1 MSEENIN
8 NLSTENESSI
18 VLKSE
23 KNNPS
28 GKIQVN
34 SEDKLNSSVSK
45 EETSDYE
52 PKQNDTKDNPS
63 SHSSNDSNYSSR
75 ESKEVAE
82 NSSLRVSEEV
92 SFNFDSTVSKNKNNY
107 NRRFSNKQ
115 KFSQTK
121 KKSFNK
127 GVKGSGKGSYKSTN
141 KNPNHSQK
149 ILGEEGVIPID
160 RNFILKDTLLLD
172 SIHSNESIETYRETI
187 SNKDLEPIDFNLL
200 YNLSIPE
207 LKTFAKESGQDFSSN
222 NRWQILGIL
231 FKDAFLLKKEIK
243 VTGFVETLKDG
254 SAILVYPNDNYQVKP
269 FSAYITP
276 KLCQKYSLQRG
287 HQVTCLSSKCIEN
300 DSVLVVLEILEIM
313 GKPPESANDVIPFT
327 ELIPFYPTERILLEY
342 ADAPINDLISLR
354 VFDLITPIG
363 LGQRGLI
370 VAPPRTGKTV
380 LLQGMANSISK
391 NYPQAHLICLLVDE
405 RPEEVTDFKKSVK
418 AEIVSSTFDE
428 NAENHVHAAEM
439 VIEKAR
445 RMVEHGE
452 DIIILLDS
460 ITRLARAYNTV
471 MPSSGKILSGGVE
484 ANAMQKPKRFFGSA
498 RNIEGGGSLTIMGT
512 ALVETGSKMDEV
524 IFEEFKGTGNMELH
538 LDRALVEKRIYPS
551 VQWEQSGTRKEELLY
566 HPDECNKI
574 YSLRRAMKGVASTE
588 AMEMLIQKVKK
599 TKSNAEF
606 LMKI

>member
-8 NLSTENESSI
+8 NFSTENESAVVI
-18 VLKSE
+18 NSE
-23 KNNPS
+23 KNNSEKKNKIITKGKPNALVS
-28 GKIQVN
+28 EGKIPERGYSSSNTEEISNSSFNN
-34 SEDKLNSSVSK
+34 SENSDLS
-45 EETSDYE
+45 
-52 PKQNDTKDNPS
+52 
-63 SHSSNDSNYSSR
+63 
-75 ESKEVAE
+75 SKEVSE
-82 NSSLRVSEEV
+82 EHSLKVSEEV
-92 SFNFDSTVSKNKNNY
+92 STNTESIGSKSKNNY
-107 NRRFSNKQ
+107 GRRFSGKQ

-121 KKSFNK
+121 KKTFNK
-127 GVKGSGKGSYKSTN
+127 GIKSNGKVSFKTTN
-141 KNPNHSQK
+141 KNPNTSQK
-149 ILGEEGVIPID
+149 ILSEEGVIPID
-160 RNFILKDTLLLD
+160 RNFVLKETLSLEALKT
-172 SIHSNESIETYRETI
+172 IESLKTYRETI
-187 SNKDLEPIDFNLL
+187 SNKELEPIDFNAI

-207 LKTFAKESGQDFSSN
+207 LKVLAKESGQDLLSN
-222 NRWQILGIL
+222 NRWQILGNL
-231 FKDAFLLKKEIK
+231 LKDAFSLKKEIK
-243 VTGFVETLKDG
+243 TTGFVEILKDRA
-254 SAILVYPNDNYQVKP
+254 AILVYPNDNYQVKP
-269 FSAYITP
+269 FSVYIAP
-276 KLCQKYSLQRG
+276 ALCQKYSIQRG
-287 HQVTCLSSKCIEN
+287 HQVTCLSAKSIEN
-300 DSVLVVLEILEIM
+300 DSVLVALEIVEIM
-313 GKPPESANDVIPFT
+313 GKNPENSNEVIPFT
-327 ELIPFYPTERILLEY
+327 ELVPYYPMERILLEY
-342 ADAPINDLISLR
+342 SDAPINDLISLR

-370 VAPPRTGKTV
+370 VAPPRTGKTI

-405 RPEEVTDFKKSVK
+405 RPEEVTDFKKSVH

-452 DIIILLDS
+452 DVIILLDS

-551 VQWEQSGTRKEELLY
+551 IQWEQSGTRKEELLY
-566 HPDECNKI
+566 HPDERNKI
-574 YSLRRAMKGVASTE
+574 YSLRRAMKGVASID

-606 LMKI
+606 LMKL